1 VCGSFFQTFRKKTT
15 SFSSSISNTNGG
27 GGSNNKKENKTKK
40 HWEADVLP
48 LHHKRWILCD

>member
-1 VCGSFFQTFRKKTT
+1 LHPSLKQTAGVVVATTKKKT
-15 SFSSSISNTNGG
+15 
-27 GGSNNKKENKTKK
+27 KQKK